1 MLARKRNDFSGEGY
15 PERCQIHTHGN
26 LRDDSTGVDE
36 EGSRSFLPVSLSGTL
51 AKNVCLDIKSLMRI
65 GSPIIAAGGSID
77 ETLLHQH
84 ITTKDGKSLPLEAIR
99 RLHNYSKGRT
109 RLNLVRG
116 IWVLCPSKGDAAC
129 QRFACP
135 ERLVCMGRHR

>member
-1 MLARKRNDFSGEGY
+1 MPRKRSEFSGDGD
-15 PERCQIHTHGN
+15 PELCQIHQGVSRECTDG
-26 LRDDSTGVDE
+26 DDK
-36 EGSRSFLPVSLSGTL
+36 EGRCSLLPVSLSGTL

-77 ETLLHQH
+77 EILLHQH

-99 RLHNYSKGRT
+99 RLHHYSKGRT
-109 RLNLVRG
+109 RLNLVSG
-116 IWVLCPSKGDAAC
+116 IWVLCPAGGDAAC

-135 ERLVCMGRHR
+135 ERLVCQGRHR

>member
-36 EGSRSFLPVSLSGTL
+36 RGGCSIAPVALSGSL

-65 GSPIIAAGGSID
+65 GDSIISQGGSID
-77 ETLLHQH
+77 EILLHQH

-109 RLNLVRG
+109 RLNLVSG
-116 IWVLCPSKGDAAC
+116 IWTLCPAGGDAAC

-135 ERLVCMGRHR
+135 ERLVCQGRHR